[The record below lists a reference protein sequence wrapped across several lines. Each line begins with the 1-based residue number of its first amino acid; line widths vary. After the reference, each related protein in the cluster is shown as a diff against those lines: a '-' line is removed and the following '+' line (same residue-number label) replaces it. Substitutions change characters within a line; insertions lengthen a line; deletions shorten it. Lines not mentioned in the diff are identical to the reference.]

1 VADDDGLG
9 ISDSES
15 SAGSTSTAGTG
26 DNGGGGPVL
35 PSWLPG
41 SRSGFLALVRGA
53 VFRPIVKT
61 VLGVAATAYGAIL
74 TLFQG
79 SAPGFSRDETM
90 WGLADLFP
98 AIASYGIDLV
108 EWVYGAYVDV
118 GLLIAG
124 AITPS
129 APGPVDGLVLLVV
142 VAIEGA
148 VTVFVLIRGTR
159 AIADAIPGLAGV
171 ETFLFG

>member
-1 VADDDGLG
+1 MADELG
-9 ISDSES
+9 ISDTEG
-15 SAGSTSTAGTG
+15 SAGSTSSAGSES
-26 DNGGGGPVL
+26 GGGGPVL
-35 PSWLPG
+35 PSWLPS

-61 VLGVAATAYGAIL
+61 ILGIAATAYGAVL

-79 SAPGFSRDETM
+79 SEPGFSREESV
-90 WGLADLFP
+90 WGLADLLP
-98 AIASYGIDLV
+98 ALASYGLDLI
-108 EWVYGAYVDV
+108 EFVYGAYVDV
-118 GLLIAG
+118 GLFIAG

-129 APGPVDGLVLLVV
+129 VSGPVDGLILLVV
-142 VAIEGA
+142 FAVEAV

-159 AIADAIPGLAGV
+159 AIADAIPGVSGV